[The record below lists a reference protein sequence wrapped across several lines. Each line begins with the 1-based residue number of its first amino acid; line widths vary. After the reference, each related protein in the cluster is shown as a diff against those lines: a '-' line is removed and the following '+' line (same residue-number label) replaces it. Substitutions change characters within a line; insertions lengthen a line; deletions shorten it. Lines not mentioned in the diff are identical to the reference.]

1 MTYKIRKNQ
10 PQTWKEFIKE
20 NDIILDSLWII
31 PEREKTGVHN
41 NKYWG
46 NFIPQIPHQ
55 AMVRFTKRNDWV
67 LDTFSGSGTTLIKC
81 KQLGRNGVG
90 VELSKNK

>member
-46 NFIPQIPHQ
+46 NFIPQIPNQ